1 MQIKNSLFINSAKED
16 IRKKIAEMQIERS
29 KKQKQASQAAI
40 QPSKTFK
47 LSQGIKSCFFK
58 FQINKHKFCET

>member
-1 MQIKNSLFINSAKED
+1 MFTNSAKED

-29 KKQKQASQAAI
+29 KKQKQASQAAV

-47 LSQGIKSCFFK
+47 LSQGINFF
-58 FQINKHKFCET
+58 FQF

>member
-1 MQIKNSLFINSAKED
+1 MFTNSAKED

-29 KKQKQASQAAI
+29 KKQKQASQAVV

-47 LSQGIKSCFFK
+47 LSQGINFVFFSVLTR
-58 FQINKHKFCET
+58 FI